1 METMKSL
8 PLIIAAAAA
17 PMMTTACSTT
27 TSDELAGETS
37 TDDAAIDGKA
47 DAAVDGAYTYFEVWT
62 DMRKCA
68 APMCGGYFVARLNR
82 AYTTCVDHQERAA
95 CYTPSLDWSESGV
108 SEGLQ
113 QKLVDA
119 AYTDATESGVHAIV
133 RGRFAPQQ
141 YAQGNLGR
149 FVVTEAWVEEGDAVS
164 DGVFVR
170 AKANSIRCIAAPC
183 PTITEKALNTA
194 RTANIA
200 AIDWSPTGM
209 QEREI
214 AAMDAALATDGGVIF
229 AGDRY
234 TYTENGRSAKGRTAL
249 AAYSRLVDAPA
260 N

>member
-17 PMMTTACSTT
+17 PMMTACST
-27 TSDELAGETS
+27 SAPDELAGEST
-37 TDDAAIDGKA
+37 TDDAVDGKA

-82 AYTTCVDHQERAA
+82 AYTTCVDHQDRAA
-95 CYTPSLDWSESGV
+95 CYVPSLDWSESGV

-119 AYTDATESGVHAIV
+119 ARTDATASGVHAIV
-133 RGRFAPQQ
+133 RGRLAPQQ
-141 YAQGNLGR
+141 LAQGNLGR

-170 AKANSIRCIAAPC
+170 ARTNNIQCIAAPC

-209 QEREI
+209 EEREI
-214 AAMDAALATDGGVIF
+214 SAMNAALATDGGVIF
-229 AGDRY
+229 SGDRY
-234 TYTENGRSAKGRTAL
+234 TYTENGRSAKGRTAT